1 MNFLYENETINSKKN
16 PLLVEKI
23 LQNSSLHPYFEPN
36 FKGIRPKN
44 ICGFLSIGDESHFI
58 VPKIVPGCDEEN
70 LRIFIYML
78 LYAYDIQ
85 LKNEEI
91 QTALNEKHRIFE
103 LFIRLFAD
111 ALLLELKRGVF
122 KRYVTMQENLKVL
135 RGKYLFEKNFANFH
149 HQNLYCEFD
158 EFSMDNDLNR
168 FFLYA
173 IRYFKRFSNYPNL
186 HRCEAILDEVEFF
199 NVDLRRLNIR
209 FDRLNS
215 RYRKSYEVARMILQ
229 KLVPMPEGGQERSFA
244 FLFDMAEVFEKFVGR
259 LFQEIEP
266 STRLQVSQNFGDLQ
280 LRPDIV
286 MDGLIVDTKYKS
298 VKGRED
304 LLAQDK
310 YQIFAYGINFKCRN
324 VMLLYPKHLVDV
336 AGDLVLGSNDN
347 EVYLIVQ
354 TLELNQNYENYEEF
368 IYNTIMIIQRIINGE
383 K

>member
-1 MNFLYENETINSKKN
+1 MIEKVSQN
-16 PLLVEKI
+16 P
-23 LQNSSLHPYFEPN
+23 SLHPYFEN
-36 FKGIRPKN
+36 SFQGIRPKN
-44 ICGFLSIGDESHFI
+44 VCGFLSVGDESHFI
-58 VPKIVPGCDEEN
+58 VPKIVPNQDEEN
-70 LRIFIYML
+70 FRIFIYML

-91 QTALNEKHRIFE
+91 QRALNEKHRIFE

-135 RGKYLFEKNFANFH
+135 RGKYLFEKNFANFY

-173 IRYFKRFSNYPNL
+173 IRYFKRFSSYPNL

-229 KLVPMPEGGQERSFA
+229 KLVPMPEGAQERSFA

-259 LFQEIEP
+259 LFQEIDP
-266 STRLQVSQNFGDLQ
+266 SVRLQVSKSFGDLQ
-280 LRPDIV
+280 LRPDILT
-286 MDGLIVDTKYKS
+286 DGLIVDTKYKS

-304 LLAQDK
+304 LLVQDK
-310 YQIFAYGINFKCRN
+310 YQMFAYGVNFKCRN
-324 VMLLYPKHLVDV
+324 VMLLYPKYHVDV
-336 AGDLVLGSNDN
+336 KENLVLGSGDSK
-347 EVYLIVQ
+347 VYLKLRSFEIGHDFG
-354 TLELNQNYENYEEF
+354 YEVF
-368 IYNTIMIIQRIINGE
+368 IERAKLKTKEIINGSR
-383 K
+383 